1 MKTKWKPE
9 KFELHHQKD
18 FVQLLILYFPKKEI
32 KTAYFS
38 SFHLKADFGQLLF
51 LYFSEEEIK
60 TSTYVIT

>member
-1 MKTKWKPE
+1 METREVRVALSKGLCSVVVPV
-9 KFELHHQKD
+9 FSR
-18 FVQLLILYFPKKEI
+18 KKI

-51 LYFSEEEIK
+51 LYFSEKEIE

>member
-1 MKTKWKPE
+1 MKTKWKAE

-51 LYFSEEEIK
+51 LYF
-60 TSTYVIT
+60 